1 MLLHFI
7 KQAEQFSSWFYAS
20 RHLGHLWLLLVSK
33 FTFAMNGFSG
43 QWDKVNDKIFP
54 NEVAPTSTEQG
65 TGRAGTPLTSHFCQQ
80 FAIFCHPSASIWT
93 GGELHHPQV
102 STLSEVWQQKPSHNL
117 ALPFQKYKR
126 VLFCLGCT
134 AAAFASPTPQRERFC
149 SLEMNWKDLEQEL
162 SSAQQLRACHTSL
175 PHRFQLGL
183 RLFCKWLTWS
193 CKRFKAF

>member
-1 MLLHFI
+1 MI
-7 KQAEQFSSWFYAS
+7 KSFPMKWLPPAQSREQAGLGLPSHHIFTSS
-20 RHLGHLWLLLVSK
+20 
-33 FTFAMNGFSG
+33 
-43 QWDKVNDKIFP
+43 
-54 NEVAPTSTEQG
+54 
-65 TGRAGTPLTSHFCQQ
+65 
-80 FAIFCHPSASIWT
+80 FAIFCPPFASIWI
-93 GGELHHPQV
+93 GGELHHPQIF
-102 STLSEVWQQKPSHNL
+102 TLSSVWQQKLSHNL

-134 AAAFASPTPQRERFC
+134 AAAFASPTPQRGRFC

-162 SSAQQLRACHTSL
+162 SSAQQLRACHTSH